1 VLVLL
6 VSLAGY
12 FILAIYG
19 VMHSVLNRILL
30 FSIVCM

>member
-19 VMHSVLNRILL
+19 VMRSVLNRILL